1 VLITGESGT
10 GKELVARALHEQ
22 SSRRHSPFITV
33 NCGAI
38 PETLFESELFG
49 HEKGAF
55 TGAVATRS
63 GRFELADKGTLFLD
77 EVGELPLDMQVK
89 LLRVLQERVFE
100 RVGGMS
106 PIEVD
111 VRLVASTNRDLADEV
126 RSEGFRQDLYYRLN
140 VIPIH
145 LPPLRERTEDI
156 PLLASHFLQ
165 RFNERLGRS
174 ITGITDSAL
183 DRLRS
188 WNWPGNIRE
197 LENLMERTVLL
208 CQEEEIGPNALG
220 SLQPGQK
227 DHQAQDLSDLGLKEY
242 VRAHTAKL
250 ERARIREALEADG
263 HNVTR
268 AAKSLGISRKSL
280 QVKMKDY
287 GLRESGEGSA

>member
-1 VLITGESGT
+1 LI
-10 GKELVARALHEQ
+10 ARALHQ
-22 SSRRHSPFITV
+22 YGKRRAAPFIAI
-33 NCGAI
+33 NMAAI
-38 PETLFESELFG
+38 PRELIESELFG

-106 PIEVD
+106 AIEVD
-111 VRLVASTNRDLADEV
+111 VRLVASTNRELADEV
-126 RSEGFRQDLYYRLN
+126 RSESFRQDLYYRLN

-174 ITGITDSAL
+174 ITGITDTAM
-183 DRLRS
+183 DRLCS

-208 CQEEEIGPNALG
+208 CQEDEIGPDALG
-220 SLQPGQK
+220 SLYPGTEDSQV
-227 DHQAQDLSDLGLKEY
+227 QDLSDLGLKEY

-250 ERARIREALEADG
+250 ERARIREALEAESN
-263 HNVTR
+263 NVTR

-287 GLRESGEGSA
+287 GLRESSERGA